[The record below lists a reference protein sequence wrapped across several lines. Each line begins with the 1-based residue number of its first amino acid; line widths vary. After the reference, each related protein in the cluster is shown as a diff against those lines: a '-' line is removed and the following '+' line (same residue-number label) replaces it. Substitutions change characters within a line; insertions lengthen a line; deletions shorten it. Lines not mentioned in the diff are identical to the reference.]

1 MDPRQLV
8 AEFFMGVVAYR
19 NNQISWR
26 QDMFDPSRSPRMHLQ
41 IVATCGGH
49 RAGMDFGNGVCTR

>member
-1 MDPRQLV
+1 MV
-8 AEFFMGVVAYR
+8 AELFMGVVAYR

-26 QDMFDPSRSPRMHLQ
+26 QDMFDPGRSPRIHLQ

-49 RAGMDFGNGVCTR
+49 RTGMDFGNGVCTR